1 MTDEKTAAALAAH
14 SERAVADVIARYS
27 RHLYTV
33 AAAALRGV
41 GTEQDAEEA
50 AADAFVYLW
59 EHPEK
64 FDPRRGSLKT
74 WLSVVARSRALDRS
88 REILRCRAVSL
99 EEIELADPL
108 GVPETL
114 LAGERRAALQRGGGR
129 ARRAGP
135 RDTAPALLFRA
146 EAARDRRSAR
156 PGQKAG
162 GQPAVSDKAAAA
174 RERDRRGRRVICAHS
189 ARKTTVT
196 FKAYLPKK
204 PACRSENAAPRALRR
219 LHLPR
224 RCSRRSSP

>member
-1 MTDEKTAAALAAH
+1 MTDEKTAAALAAR

-74 WLSVVARSRALDRS
+74 WLSIVARSRALDRS

-108 GVPETL
+108 GVPEAL
-114 LAGERRAALQRGGGR
+114 LAGERRAALNAAVDALAEPDREILL
-129 ARRAGP
+129 RRYY
-135 RDTAPALLFRA
+135 F
-146 EAARDRRSAR
+146 
-156 PGQKAG
+156 GQK
-162 GQPAVSDKAAAA
+162 PREIAAALGLDKSRWTTGCIRQSGGCA
-174 RERDRRGRRVICAHS
+174 RA
-189 ARKTTVT
+189 
-196 FKAYLPKK
+196 
-204 PACRSENAAPRALRR
+204 
-219 LHLPR
+219 
-224 RCSRRSSP
+224 

>member
-1 MTDEKTAAALAAH
+1 MTDEKTAAALAAR

-114 LAGERRAALQRGGGR
+114 LAGERRAALNAAVDALAEPDREIL
-129 ARRAGP
+129 P
-135 RDTAPALLFRA
+135 REKAAKA
-146 EAARDRRSAR
+146 EAR
-156 PGQKAG
+156 K
-162 GQPAVSDKAAAA
+162 KKLEEIAAALGL
-174 RERDRRGRRVICAHS
+174 D
-189 ARKTTVT
+189 
-196 FKAYLPKK
+196 KK
-204 PACRSENAAPRALRR
+204 QVDNRLYQTKRR
-219 LHLPR
+219 LR
-224 RCSRRSSP
+224 ASVTGAEGE

>member
-1 MTDEKTAAALAAH
+1 MTDEKTAAALAAR

-88 REILRCRAVSL
+88 REILRCRVVSL

-108 GVPETL
+108 GVPEAL
-114 LAGERRAALQRGGGR
+114 LAGNGAPRSTRRWTRSQSRTARYCFGATISGRSR
-129 ARRAGP
+129 ARSP
-135 RDTAPALLFRA
+135 
-146 EAARDRRSAR
+146 RRSAWTKSMWTTGCIR
-156 PGQKAG
+156 QSG
-162 GQPAVSDKAAAA
+162 GCA
-174 RERDRRGRRVICAHS
+174 RA
-189 ARKTTVT
+189 
-196 FKAYLPKK
+196 
-204 PACRSENAAPRALRR
+204 
-219 LHLPR
+219 
-224 RCSRRSSP
+224 

>member
-99 EEIELADPL
+99 EEIELAEP
-108 GVPETL
+108 
-114 LAGERRAALQRGGGR
+114 AGRAGDAARRGTARRAQRGGER
-129 ARRAGP
+129 ARRAGAA
-135 RDTAPALLFRA
+135 RHCSALLFRA

-156 PGQKAG
+156 PGQKAVDNRLY
-162 GQPAVSDKAAAA
+162 QTKRRLA
-174 RERDRRGRRVICAHS
+174 RE
-189 ARKTTVT
+189 
-196 FKAYLPKK
+196 P
-204 PACRSENAAPRALRR
+204 
-219 LHLPR
+219 
-224 RCSRRSSP
+224 

>member
-1 MTDEKTAAALAAH
+1 MTDEKTAAALAAR

-88 REILRCRAVSL
+88 REILRCRVVSL

-108 GVPETL
+108 GVPEAL
-114 LAGERRAALQRGGGR
+114 LAGERRAALNAAVDALNAAVDALTEPDREILL
-129 ARRAGP
+129 RRYY
-135 RDTAPALLFRA
+135 F
-146 EAARDRRSAR
+146 
-156 PGQKAG
+156 GQK
-162 GQPAVSDKAAAA
+162 PREIAAALGL
-174 RERDRRGRRVICAHS
+174 D
-189 ARKTTVT
+189 
-196 FKAYLPKK
+196 KK
-204 PACRSENAAPRALRR
+204 QVDNRLYQTKRR
-219 LHLPR
+219 LR
-224 RCSRRSSP
+224 ASVTGAEGE